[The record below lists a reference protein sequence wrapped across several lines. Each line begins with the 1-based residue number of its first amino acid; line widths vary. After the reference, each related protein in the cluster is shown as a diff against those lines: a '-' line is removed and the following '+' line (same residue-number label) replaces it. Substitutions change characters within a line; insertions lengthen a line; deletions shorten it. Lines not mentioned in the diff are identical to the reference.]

1 MNHPSS
7 LSRQI
12 PQSPALRTLA
22 LSASSRLS
30 SNGRVSE
37 AKIRNP
43 LRDWHCHV
51 MSSIQT
57 LPQETDLGSVI
68 GGEMADV
75 PQECQTL
82 AGEVAALEATNQK
95 LRAELTTLV
104 GADGVDRLGPTRPD
118 TPAAA

>member
-1 MNHPSS
+1 MKHPSS

-51 MSSIQT
+51 MSFIQT
-57 LPQETDLGSVI
+57 LPAADRIPSRGCGSR
-68 GGEMADV
+68 M
-75 PQECQTL
+75 L
-82 AGEVAALEATNQK
+82 VARNWS
-95 LRAELTTLV
+95 RV
-104 GADGVDRLGPTRPD
+104 SH
-118 TPAAA
+118 